1 MPISIL
7 EGVNKT
13 LNIHTMGYYSAIKMN
28 ELCYELE
35 HGTKAPKHIILHL
48 SIDNKDRRY
57 VASLVEAPR
66 IGKFIETDSSCD
78 SVSNKNVLETDRCDV
93 CTILSMYSKPL
104 NHTLKTVKLVDFTC
118 VFHNKKVSA

>member
-1 MPISIL
+1 MNYAMSW
-7 EGVNKT
+7 NTAQKHQNT
-13 LNIHTMGYYSAIKMN
+13 LSYSM
-28 ELCYELE
+28 
-35 HGTKAPKHIILHL
+35 
-48 SIDNKDRRY
+48 
-57 VASLVEAPR
+57 APR